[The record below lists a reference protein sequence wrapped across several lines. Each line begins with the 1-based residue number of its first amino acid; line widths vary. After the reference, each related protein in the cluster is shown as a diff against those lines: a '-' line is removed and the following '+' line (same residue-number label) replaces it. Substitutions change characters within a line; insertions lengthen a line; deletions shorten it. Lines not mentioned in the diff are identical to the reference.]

1 MPAYNFNDKVSS
13 VICGS
18 KVRAVFCDDAVN
30 TSNDCLNGR
39 GISQAGWISNP
50 RIGKNDGIS
59 SVYIFPYNELA
70 NPAVTLFEN
79 ADCTGSSAAF
89 LAEGSGSVKSFNMSS
104 LQQGNMG
111 NDKVSSVMVPF
122 NIVLTLYQDDD
133 FLGSSF

>member
-18 KVRAVFCDDAVN
+18 KVRAVFCDDVVN

-39 GISQAGWISNP
+39 GISQAGLISNP

-79 ADCTGSSAAF
+79 ADCTGISAAF
-89 LAEGSGSVKSFNMSS
+89 SAGGPGSVKRFNRSL

-111 NDKVSSVMVPF
+111 NDKVSSVMIPF
-122 NIVLTLYQDDD
+122 NIALTLY
-133 FLGSSF
+133 